1 MRVRR
6 FLAELKQRRVARVAV
21 VYAAASF
28 AVLQTADIIQPA
40 LGLPVWTLTL
50 LVVLTLLGFPIALIL
65 AWAFEVTPEGV
76 KRDTAAFVS
85 EGASEPDAPGHR
97 LHLSKR
103 AALATAA
110 LLLIAVLTVVGSVW
124 WVTRSTAGEIR
135 ALAVLPLANLTGD
148 PEQEYF
154 VDGLHDILI
163 GELAGITELTVISR
177 TSVHRYRDSDKSI
190 GEIAGEL
197 GVDAL
202 IEGSVFRAGDTV
214 RINVQLVRGSP
225 EDHLWNDRYE
235 GRLSEALDL
244 QTRVAEA
251 IAREV
256 RLALSPREAE
266 RLARRREV
274 DPAAQEAYY
283 RGRGLWWTRAP
294 DALGRAVGYLEEAVS
309 LDPEFALAWSGLAD
323 VYTMSSIYG
332 GLDVGSGEAYRRA
345 EQYANRA
352 LELDPN
358 LAEAHAALAG
368 AHLYGAWDM
377 GAAERGMRHALELN
391 PNFAQ
396 AHNWLGDVLVAHG
409 SLEEALASYTLA
421 RDLDPFSPLMNRDV
435 ARVQMYLGR
444 CEAAIEAAQAA
455 SDLDPSHGEAYR
467 VLRECHRSAGRLDE
481 AADAAARHVQ
491 ESGNADAAT
500 GLRAAYDSA
509 GWEGLL
515 EVEAEYYLSVPSH
528 YQAAL
533 KFAELGWV
541 DETFDAL
548 FTAVELREG
557 RALLLK
563 AEPIFVQLHSDP
575 RWEELLRRAGY

>member
-1 MRVRR
+1 M
-6 FLAELKQRRVARVAV
+6 
-21 VYAAASF
+21 
-28 AVLQTADIIQPA
+28 
-40 LGLPVWTLTL
+40 
-50 LVVLTLLGFPIALIL
+50 
-65 AWAFEVTPEGV
+65 

-85 EGASEPDAPGHR
+85 EAASEPDAPGHR

-124 WVTRSTAGEIR
+124 WVTRSTASEIR

-148 PEQEYF
+148 LEQEYF

-163 GELAGITELTVISR
+163 GELAGIAELTVISR

-225 EDHLWNDRYE
+225 EEHLWNDRYE
-235 GRLSEALDL
+235 GRLSEALNL

-266 RLARRREV
+266 RLARRREI

-294 DALGRAVGYLEEAVS
+294 DALGRAVGYLEEAVN

-368 AHLYGAWDM
+368 AHLYGAWDV

-435 ARVQMYLGR
+435 ARALMYVGR
-444 CEAAIEAAQAA
+444 CEEASEAARAA

-481 AADAAARHVQ
+481 AADAAARHVE
-491 ESGNADAAT
+491 ESGSADAAE
-500 GLRAAYDSA
+500 GLRAAYNSA

-563 AEPIFVQLHSDP
+563 AEPILERLRSDP
-575 RWEELLRRAGY
+575 RWEELLRLAAY